1 MEVLEQMEP
10 HAAQVQIFVEK
21 MKVIVIM
28 IVIVLAIW
36 NVVKAMDLMT
46 TAHLTFLLTMTAA
59 MTLQQVSWI
68 LYFD

>member
-1 MEVLEQMEP
+1 MEDLG
-10 HAAQVQIFVEK
+10 HKDINAAQVQILVEK
-21 MKVIVIM
+21 TKVIVIM

-59 MTLQQVSWI
+59 ITLQQVS
-68 LYFD
+68 